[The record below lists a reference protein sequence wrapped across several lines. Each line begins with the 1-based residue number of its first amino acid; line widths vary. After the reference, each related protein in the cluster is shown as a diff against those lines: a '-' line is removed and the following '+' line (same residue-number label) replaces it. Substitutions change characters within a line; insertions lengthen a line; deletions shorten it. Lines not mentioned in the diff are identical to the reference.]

1 MPSAP
6 TAAADTPSPDV
17 DVLVVGAGP
26 AGLTAA
32 TVLGRQ
38 MRRVLVVDAGAPRN
52 RDAGE
57 SHMLL
62 TRDGA
67 APAEIL
73 RLGRAEASSYPGVEF
88 RRGVVESVTG
98 RAGRFTAVV
107 SGRTVTAALVLLA
120 VGQADQVTG
129 TPGLADLW
137 GRGVYHCG
145 YCHGFESAGTPI
157 GVVAARAQDA
167 ILGRYLADRFSD
179 DVVLFTGGIALDDAA
194 RAMLDAGG
202 VRVEESPV
210 ARVSGAEPEIV
221 VMLDDG
227 TRVTRARLFHR
238 PDAVQSTGLVASLG
252 CEMDGD
258 WATVLVDPTQAT
270 SVPGVFAAGDCAQQR
285 GLPAPTGFLATG
297 SGDAQRAA
305 VWIETALF
313 MASLGAG
320 WPGGG
325 GDGKTDEDPGTAA
338 ED

>member
-1 MPSAP
+1 MTDATTTTTGSTAP
-6 TAAADTPSPDV
+6 DAAPDV

-67 APAEIL
+67 DPAEIL
-73 RLGRAEASSYPGVEF
+73 RIGRAEASSYPGVEF
-88 RRGVVESVTG
+88 RRGVVESIAG

-107 SGRTVTAALVLLA
+107 SGREVTAALVLLA

-129 TPGLADLW
+129 APGLADLW

-145 YCHGFESAGTPI
+145 YCHGFESAEQPI

-167 ILGRYLADRFSD
+167 VLARYLADRFSD
-179 DVVLFTGGIALDDAA
+179 DVVLFTGDIALDDAM
-194 RAMLDAGG
+194 RGMLDAGG
-202 VRVEESPV
+202 VRVEDSPV
-210 ARVSGAEPEIV
+210 ARVSGAEPEIIV
-221 VMLDDG
+221 ELDDG
-227 TRVTRARLFHR
+227 TRVPRARLFHR
-238 PDAVQSTGLVASLG
+238 PDATQSTGLAAQLG
-252 CEMDGD
+252 CEMNDD

-270 SVPGVFAAGDCAQQR
+270 SVPGVFAAGDCSQLR
-285 GLPAPTGFLATG
+285 GLPAPAGFIATG
-297 SGDAQRAA
+297 SGDGQRAA
-305 VWIETALF
+305 VWIEGALF
-313 MASLGAG
+313 GASLGAG
-320 WPGGG
+320 WPG
-325 GDGKTDEDPGTAA
+325 ESPAA
-338 ED
+338 PAE